1 MINILAVFEHA
12 RLSLTWFG
20 TCEDTFSY
28 EMTRLIYI
36 FMLLQIVST
45 FPKQWF
51 TDLDNDKTIPQL
63 EGLCRFLNYAV
74 QLLEKAL
81 ETAREIEKKDYK

>member
-1 MINILAVFEHA
+1 MNL
-12 RLSLTWFG
+12 
-20 TCEDTFSY
+20 
-28 EMTRLIYI
+28 YI
-36 FMLLQIVST
+36 LQIVST

-51 TDLDNDKTIPQL
+51 TDLDNDKTLPQL